1 MKQVFSL
8 LIHNNLLINSIDTC
22 WTFSTSDV
30 LLDSSKSVGFPD
42 GSAVKNPP
50 AMQEM
55 KETWVRPLSQEDP
68 LEEGMVT
75 HSSILAWIIP
85 WTEDPSGVQS
95 IELQK
100 VRHNWAHTGRVIKM
114 LIGPCVLVAQSCPTL
129 CSPMDCSPPRLL
141 CPWDSPSK
149 NTGAGS
155 HSPLQGSSW
164 PRDWIQV
171 SCMQTLYHLSHQ
183 GSPWN
188 PLSQIQIQWGE
199 ITKKIHHCKNR
210 LLYLNSSLREQGLEG
225 SRHQTE
231 KVRCVLECKEDTES
245 LRGLPRG
252 NLEGKEIRWCWSPQV
267 KTEVIVMQTGSPKCQ
282 FGTKEIP
289 VKVKVAQLCL
299 THGILQARILNWVAF
314 PFCRGSSQPR
324 DQTQVFCIKVGF
336 FTSWATG
343 EVTQTRISSSKGK
356 WLSLECQIR
365 KLRCLD
371 V

>member
-1 MKQVFSL
+1 MCSVV
-8 LIHNNLLINSIDTC
+8 
-22 WTFSTSDV
+22 SD
-30 LLDSSKSVGFPD
+30 F
-42 GSAVKNPP
+42 
-50 AMQEM
+50 
-55 KETWVRPLSQEDP
+55 
-68 LEEGMVT
+68 
-75 HSSILAWIIP
+75 
-85 WTEDPSGVQS
+85 
-95 IELQK
+95 LQLYGLYP
-100 VRHNWAHTGRVIKM
+100 TG
-114 LIGPCVLVAQSCPTL
+114 
-129 CSPMDCSPPRLL
+129 LL
-141 CPWDSPSK
+141 CPWNYSGK

-155 HSPLQGSSW
+155 HSLLQGSSW

-183 GSPWN
+183 GSLWN

-210 LLYLNSSLREQGLEG
+210 LLYLNSSLREQGLDG

-245 LRGLPRG
+245 LTALLRG

-282 FGTKEIP
+282 FGTKEILRP
-289 VKVKVAQLCL
+289 VNVKVAQWCL

-314 PFCRGSSQPR
+314 PFSRGSSQPQSSIQPR
-324 DQTQVFCIKVGF
+324 DKTQVFCIAVGF
-336 FTSWATG
+336 CTSWATG
-343 EVTQTRISSSKGK
+343 EATQTRISSSKGK
-356 WLSLECQIR
+356 WLCLECQIR